1 MPKALVPVLLSLRV
15 ATAATII
22 TLVVGLYLARSLTRH
37 RTRFS
42 TIWDTLIMLPMVFP
56 PSMTGY
62 LLLLLLGRR
71 GPLGSLLSLFGLQ
84 VVFTWGAA
92 VIAASVVSL
101 PLMYQNCKAALAGVD
116 PMYLKAA
123 RTLGMDEGA
132 IFRRVTLPLAAP
144 GILSGLVLSF
154 ARALGEFGA
163 TLMVAGNLPGRTQT
177 MPLALFSAVE
187 GGRTSEARLYLLVTI
202 FLSFV
207 VIFIVGH
214 AQRQS
219 RAYREDCQS

>member
-1 MPKALVPVLLSLRV
+1 MPQALVPVLLSLRV
-15 ATAATII
+15 ATAATLI
-22 TLVVGLYLARSLTRH
+22 TLVVGLYLAHLLTRQKI
-37 RTRFS
+37 RFG
-42 TIWDTLIMLPMVFP
+42 TFWDTLIMLPMVFP

-71 GPLGSLLSLFGLQ
+71 GPLGSLLSLFGVQ

-101 PLMYQNCKAALAGVD
+101 PLMYQNCKAALSGVD
-116 PMYLKAA
+116 PAYLKAA
-123 RTLGMDEGA
+123 RTLGMDEGM
-132 IFRRVTLPLAAP
+132 IFRRITLPLAAP
-144 GILSGLVLSF
+144 GILSGLALSF

-177 MPLALFSAVE
+177 MPLALYSAVE
-187 GGRTSEARLYLLVTI
+187 GGRTGEARLYLLVTI
-202 FLSFV
+202 VLSFV

-219 RAYREDCQS
+219 RANREEGQS